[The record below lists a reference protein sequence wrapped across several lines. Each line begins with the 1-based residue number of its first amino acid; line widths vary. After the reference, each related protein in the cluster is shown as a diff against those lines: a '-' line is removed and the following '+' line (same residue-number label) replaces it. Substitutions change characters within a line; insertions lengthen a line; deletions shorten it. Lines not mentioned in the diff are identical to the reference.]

1 MDRRRIEVFRDFV
14 MNLAALSKCKD
25 KGVAAIITDKDGTQV
40 YSIGINGGPRHGV
53 DCLCKLGGKYT
64 CVHAEANALAKCTVA
79 DPQKVFFCSFSPCVT
94 CAALIVNSG
103 ASTVYYVEQY
113 KDDTGLQILQS
124 AGVAVKCIDKD
135 FLAFEDT
142 LDRLRIGHEVRLS
155 PREAAE
161 VALLDK
167 LQAYAEAHHIDA
179 SYTYLQC
186 DDAGPKYVAVRWVNY
201 NG

>member
-1 MDRRRIEVFRDFV
+1 MDKQRLEVFRDFV
-14 MNLAALSKCKD
+14 MNLANLSKCTD

-40 YSIGINGGPRHGV
+40 YSIGINGGPRHGI

-64 CVHAEANALAKCTVA
+64 CVHAEANAIAKCTVA
-79 DPQKVFFCSFSPCVT
+79 DTQKVFICSFSPCVT

-103 ASTVYYVEQY
+103 ASAVYYVDQY
-113 KDDTGLQILQS
+113 KDYAGLKILQQ
-124 AGVAVKCIDKD
+124 AGIATKCIAKD
-135 FLAFEDT
+135 VFAFEEALDT
-142 LDRLRIGHEVRLS
+142 LRSGRAVQLDIRD
-155 PREAAE
+155 AAQ
-161 VALLDK
+161 VDLFNK
-167 LQAYAEAHHIDA
+167 LQAHAEAHLCDA

>member
-14 MNLAALSKCKD
+14 LNLATLSKCSD
-25 KGVAAIITDKDGTQV
+25 KGVAALITNKEGTQV
-40 YSIGINGGPRHGV
+40 YSIGINGGPKHGT

-79 DPQKVFFCSFSPCVT
+79 DPEKVFICSYSTCVT

-103 ASTVYYVEQY
+103 ASAVYYVKPY

-124 AGVAVKCIDKD
+124 AGIVVKCIDKD

-142 LDRLRIGHEVRLS
+142 LDRLRLGHEVRLS
-155 PREAAE
+155 PRAAAEAA
-161 VALLDK
+161 LFNK

-179 SYTYLQC
+179 SYTCLQC
-186 DDAGPKYVAVRWVNY
+186 DDAGPKYVAVRWVNH

>member
-14 MNLAALSKCKD
+14 MNLATLSKCKD

-40 YSIGINGGPRHGV
+40 YSIGINGGPRHGL
-53 DCLCKLGGKYT
+53 DCLCTLGGKYT

-79 DPQKVFFCSFSPCVT
+79 DPEKVFFCSLSTCVT

-103 ASTVYYVEQY
+103 ASAVYFVDRY

-124 AGVAVKCIDKD
+124 AGIVVKCIDKD
-135 FLAFEDT
+135 FLAFEDA
-142 LDRLRIGHEVRLS
+142 LDRLRLGHEVRLN
-155 PREAAE
+155 PRAAAE
-161 VALLDK
+161 VALFNK

-201 NG
+201 DG

>member
-14 MNLAALSKCKD
+14 INLATLSKCKD

-40 YSIGINGGPRHGV
+40 YSIGINGGPRHGL
-53 DCLCKLGGKYT
+53 DCLCTLGGKYT

-79 DPQKVFFCSFSPCVT
+79 DPEKVFFCSLSTCVT

-103 ASTVYYVEQY
+103 ASAVYYVEQY

-124 AGVAVKCIDKD
+124 AGITVKCIEKN
-135 FLAFEDT
+135 FLAFEDA
-142 LDRLRIGHEVRLS
+142 LDRLRLGHAVQLS
-155 PREAAE
+155 IRDAAE
-161 VALLDK
+161 VALFNK
-167 LQAYAEAHHIDA
+167 LQEYAEVRRIDA
-179 SYTYLQC
+179 SYTYLQI

-201 NG
+201 DG

>member
-1 MDRRRIEVFRDFV
+1 

-103 ASTVYYVEQY
+103 ASAVYYVEQY

-124 AGVAVKCIDKD
+124 AGIVVKCIDKD
-135 FLAFEDT
+135 FLAFEDAR
-142 LDRLRIGHEVRLS
+142 DRLRIGHEVRLS
-155 PREAAE
+155 PRAAAE
-161 VALLDK
+161 VALFNK

-179 SYTYLQC
+179 SYTYLQS

-201 NG
+201 DG

>member
-14 MNLAALSKCKD
+14 MNLATLSKCKD

-40 YSIGINGGPRHGV
+40 YSIGINGGPRHGL
-53 DCLCKLGGKYT
+53 DCLCTLGGKYT

-79 DPQKVFFCSFSPCVT
+79 DPQKVFFCSYSTCVT

-103 ASTVYYVEQY
+103 ASAVYYVEQY

-124 AGVAVKCIDKD
+124 AGIVVKCIDKD
-135 FLAFEDT
+135 FLAFEDS
-142 LDRLRIGHEVRLS
+142 LDKLRMGHSVCLS
-155 PREAAE
+155 IRDATE
-161 VALLDK
+161 VALFNK
-167 LQAYAEAHHIDA
+167 LQAYAETHRIEA
-179 SYTYLQC
+179 SYTYQQI

-201 NG
+201 DG

>member
-14 MNLAALSKCKD
+14 LNLATLSKCSD
-25 KGVAAIITDKDGTQV
+25 KGVAAIITNKEGTQV
-40 YSIGINGGPRHGV
+40 YSIGINGGPKHGT

-79 DPQKVFFCSFSPCVT
+79 DPEKVFICSYSTCVT

-103 ASTVYYVEQY
+103 ASAVYYVERY

-124 AGVAVKCIDKD
+124 AGIVVKCIDKD
-135 FLAFEDT
+135 FLAFEDAR
-142 LDRLRIGHEVRLS
+142 DRLRIGHEVRLN
-155 PREAAE
+155 PRAAAE
-161 VALLDK
+161 LELFNK

-186 DDAGPKYVAVRWVNY
+186 DDAGPKYVAVRWVKCD
-201 NG
+201 G

>member
-103 ASTVYYVEQY
+103 ASAVYYVEQY

-124 AGVAVKCIDKD
+124 AGIVVKCIDKD
-135 FLAFEDT
+135 FLAFEDAR
-142 LDRLRIGHEVRLS
+142 DRLRIGHEVHLS
-155 PREAAE
+155 LRAAAE
-161 VALLDK
+161 VALFDK
-167 LQAYAEAHHIDA
+167 LHAYAEAHHIDA
-179 SYTYLQC
+179 SYTCLQC

>member
-1 MDRRRIEVFRDFV
+1 MNRRRIEVFRDFV
-14 MNLAALSKCKD
+14 INLATLSKCKD

-79 DPQKVFFCSFSPCVT
+79 DPQKVFFCSLSPCVT
-94 CAALIVNSG
+94 CASLIVNSG
-103 ASTVYYVEQY
+103 ASAVYYVDSY
-113 KDDTGLQILQS
+113 KDESGLQILQS
-124 AGVAVKCIDKD
+124 AGIVVRCIDKD
-135 FLAFEDT
+135 FLAFEDAR
-142 LDRLRIGHEVRLS
+142 DRLRIGHEVRLN
-155 PREAAE
+155 PRAAAE
-161 VALLDK
+161 VALFNK
-167 LQAYAEAHHIDA
+167 LLAYAEAHHIDV

-186 DDAGPKYVAVRWVNY
+186 DDAGPKYVVVRWVNY

>member
-53 DCLCKLGGKYT
+53 NCLCKLGGKYT

-79 DPQKVFFCSFSPCVT
+79 DPQKVFFCSFSPCIT

-103 ASTVYYVEQY
+103 ASAVYYVEQY

-124 AGVAVKCIDKD
+124 AGIVVKCIDKD
-135 FLAFEDT
+135 FLAFEDAR
-142 LDRLRIGHEVRLS
+142 DRLRMGHEVRLN
-155 PREAAE
+155 PRNAAE
-161 VALLDK
+161 VALFDK
-167 LQAYAEAHHIDA
+167 LQAYAVAHHIDA
-179 SYTYLQC
+179 SYTCLQC

>member
-124 AGVAVKCIDKD
+124 AGVDVKCIDRD
-135 FLAFEDT
+135 FLAFEDA

-155 PREAAE
+155 PRDAAE

>member
-103 ASTVYYVEQY
+103 ASAVYYVEQY

-124 AGVAVKCIDKD
+124 AGIVVKCIDDD
-135 FLAFEDT
+135 FLAFEDS
-142 LDRLRIGHEVRLS
+142 LDRLRIGHSVCLS
-155 PREAAE
+155 IRDAAE
-161 VALLDK
+161 VALFNK
-167 LQAYAEAHHIDA
+167 LQAYAEAHCIDA
-179 SYTYLQC
+179 SYTYQHC
-186 DDAGPKYVAVRWVNY
+186 DDAGPQYVVVKWVNY

>member
-14 MNLAALSKCKD
+14 LNLATLSKCSD
-25 KGVAAIITDKDGTQV
+25 KGVAAIITNKEGTQV
-40 YSIGINGGPRHGV
+40 YSIGINGGPKHGT

-79 DPQKVFFCSFSPCVT
+79 DPEKVFICSYSTCVT

-103 ASTVYYVEQY
+103 ASAVYYVERY

-124 AGVAVKCIDKD
+124 AGIVVKCIDKD
-135 FLAFEDT
+135 FLAFEDAR
-142 LDRLRIGHEVRLS
+142 DRLRIGHEVRLN
-155 PREAAE
+155 PRAAAE
-161 VALLDK
+161 LELFNK

>member
-103 ASTVYYVEQY
+103 ASTVYYVEHY

-124 AGVAVKCIDKD
+124 AGIVVKCIDKD
-135 FLAFEDT
+135 FLAFEDA
-142 LDRLRIGHEVRLS
+142 LDRLRLGHEVCLN
-155 PREAAE
+155 PRAAAE
-161 VALLDK
+161 VALFDK
-167 LQAYAEAHHIDA
+167 LRAYAEAHHIDA

>member
-1 MDRRRIEVFRDFV
+1 MDKQRLEVFRDFV
-14 MNLAALSKCKD
+14 MNLAKLSKCTD
-25 KGVAAIITDKDGTQV
+25 KGVAAIITDRDGTQV

-64 CVHAEANALAKCTVA
+64 CVHAEANAIAKCTVA

-103 ASTVYYVEQY
+103 ASAVYYVEKY
-113 KDDTGLQILQS
+113 KDDAGLQILQK
-124 AGVAVKCIDKD
+124 AGIAVKCIEKSVLD
-135 FLAFEDT
+135 FEEAI
-142 LDRLRIGHEVRLS
+142 DRLRIGHAVQLYI
-155 PREAAE
+155 RESAQMLLFN
-161 VALLDK
+161 ALRK
-167 LQAYAEAHHIDA
+167 YAEEHGIET

-186 DDAGPKYVAVRWVNY
+186 DYAGPKFVAVRWVNY

>member
-135 FLAFEDT
+135 FLAFEDA
-142 LDRLRIGHEVRLS
+142 LDRLRIGHEVHLS
-155 PREAAE
+155 PRDAAEAA
-161 VALLDK
+161 LFNK
-167 LQAYAEAHHIDA
+167 LQAYAEAQHIDA

>member
-53 DCLCKLGGKYT
+53 DCLCGLGGKYT
-64 CVHAEANALAKCTVA
+64 CVHAEANALAKCTVV
-79 DPQKVFFCSFSPCVT
+79 DPQKVFFCSFSTCVT

-103 ASTVYYVEQY
+103 ASAVYYVEQY

-124 AGVAVKCIDKD
+124 AGIVVKCIDKD
-135 FLAFEDT
+135 FLAFEDA
-142 LDRLRIGHEVRLS
+142 LDRLRVGHEVRLS
-155 PREAAE
+155 PRDAAE
-161 VALLDK
+161 VALLNK
-167 LQAYAEAHHIDA
+167 LQEYAEVRRIDA

>member
-14 MNLAALSKCKD
+14 LNLATLSKCSD
-25 KGVAAIITDKDGTQV
+25 KGVAAIITNKEGTQV
-40 YSIGINGGPRHGV
+40 YSIGINGGPKHGT

-79 DPQKVFFCSFSPCVT
+79 DPEKVFICSYGTCVT

-103 ASTVYYVEQY
+103 ASAVYYVERY

-124 AGVAVKCIDKD
+124 AGIVVKCIDKD
-135 FLAFEDT
+135 FLAFEDAR
-142 LDRLRIGHEVRLS
+142 DRLRIGHEVRLN
-155 PREAAE
+155 PRAAAE
-161 VALLDK
+161 LELFNK

-186 DDAGPKYVAVRWVNY
+186 DDAGPKYVAVRWVKCD
-201 NG
+201 G

>member
-14 MNLAALSKCKD
+14 MNLAALSKCRD

-53 DCLCKLGGKYT
+53 DCLCKLGSKYT

-79 DPQKVFFCSFSPCVT
+79 DTQKVFFCSFSPCVT

-103 ASTVYYVEQY
+103 ASAVYYVERY

-124 AGVAVKCIDKD
+124 AGVDVKCIDKD
-135 FLAFEDT
+135 FLAFEDA
-142 LDRLRIGHEVRLS
+142 LDRLRVGHEVRLS
-155 PREAAE
+155 PRDDVE
-161 VALLDK
+161 VVLLDK
-167 LQAYAEAHHIDA
+167 LQAYAEAQHIDA